1 MLGIFPLRK
10 RVMPPPR
17 VASSWDI
24 ERLSKRLGA
33 RIDKMER
40 EHAALVEQLIKRIEA
55 LESRVRA
62 SERWGDE

>member
-1 MLGIFPLRK
+1 
-10 RVMPPPR
+10 MPPPR